1 MRILVNGEE
10 RELDEPITLLEFLL
24 RLGIPKERVAIE
36 VNKEV
41 VRRKDWGITIIN
53 DGDRIEIVHFVGG
66 G

>member
-1 MRILVNGEE
+1 MKILVNGEE
-10 RELDEPITLLEFLL
+10 RELEKPVTLLEFLL
-24 RLGIPKERVAIE
+24 QLGIPKERVAIE

-41 VRRKDWGITIIN
+41 VRRKDWEITMIN

>member
-10 RELDEPITLLEFLL
+10 RELEKPITLLEFLL
-24 RLGIPKERVAIE
+24 QLGIPKERVAIE

-41 VRRKDWGITIIN
+41 VRRKDWEITMIN